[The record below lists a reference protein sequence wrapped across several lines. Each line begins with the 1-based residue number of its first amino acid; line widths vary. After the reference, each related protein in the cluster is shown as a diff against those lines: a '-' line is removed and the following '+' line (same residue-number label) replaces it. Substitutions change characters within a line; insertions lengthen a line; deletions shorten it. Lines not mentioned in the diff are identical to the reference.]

1 MNNIP
6 PSICPDKKE
15 DDMKCIA
22 NVVLKKMEKEFPP
35 PQPPQNNTGG
45 NTLTGKSLRLELNP
59 FRGTSKGGISTNF

>member
-22 NVVLKKMEKEFPP
+22 NIVLKRMEKEFPP
-35 PQPPQNNTGG
+35 PPPPSGNLPTDPDLKPGNSITGNKG
-45 NTLTGKSLRLELNP
+45 NKAYPIE
-59 FRGTSKGGISTNF
+59 